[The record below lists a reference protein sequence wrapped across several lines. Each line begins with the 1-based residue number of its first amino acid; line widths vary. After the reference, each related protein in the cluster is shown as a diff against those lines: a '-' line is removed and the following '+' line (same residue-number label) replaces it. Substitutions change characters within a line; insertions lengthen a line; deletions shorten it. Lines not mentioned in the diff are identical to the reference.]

1 MLNLLYK
8 YKDAALTVA
17 VIGLI
22 ILSAVVCGK

>member
-1 MLNLLYK
+1 MLNRLGK

-22 ILSAVVCGK
+22 ILSAVVCGR

>member
-1 MLNLLYK
+1 MLNRIGK

-22 ILSAVVCGK
+22 ILSAIVCG

>member
-1 MLNLLYK
+1 MLRKIGK

-22 ILSAVVCGK
+22 IFSAIVCGR

>member
-1 MLNLLYK
+1 MLNRLGK

-22 ILSAVVCGK
+22 ILSAIVCG

>member
-1 MLNLLYK
+1 MLRWLYK

-22 ILSAVVCGK
+22 ILSAVVCGR

>member
-1 MLNLLYK
+1 MLNRFGK

-22 ILSAVVCGK
+22 ILSAIVCG

>member
-1 MLNLLYK
+1 MLKFLRK

-22 ILSAVVCGK
+22 ILSAVVCGR

>member
-1 MLNLLYK
+1 MLNRLGK

-22 ILSAVVCGK
+22 ILSAMVCG

>member
-8 YKDAALTVA
+8 YKDAVLTVA

-22 ILSAVVCGK
+22 ILSAVVCGR